1 MRRAGDLGHPPF
13 LLSCSPPLIFEG
25 LPIIY
30 GDGFHRIGNAS
41 SGEIEHCHFYTHKK
55 RDGSRRRV
63 LVNHC

>member
-1 MRRAGDLGHPPF
+1 
-13 LLSCSPPLIFEG
+13 LIFEG